1 MIGSPNGVNRRAV
14 ADGGLPWPGPEDR
27 EVRMR
32 EDFRARLRARET
44 LLGTMVTLPSAATAE
59 ILAGVGFDWL
69 FIDAEHGPLETTDI
83 LGILQAV
90 GDRAA
95 CVVRV
100 AAPEEV
106 PIKKALDLGAT
117 GIIAPQVNTAEQAAD
132 VVRFAR
138 YAPAGARG
146 VGLAR
151 AHGYGLRFGE
161 YVDTANERVA
171 VVVQAEDARAV
182 ANIEGIVRVEGVDAV
197 LLGPY
202 DLSASLGK
210 MGRIDDPDVVEA
222 IARVTDA
229 CVDVGIPLGYFGV
242 DAAAVRP
249 YVERGY
255 TLIVAGVDTLL
266 LGTAAKGLLEDL
278 RGAGGR

>member
-1 MIGSPNGVNRRAV
+1 MK
-14 ADGGLPWPGPEDR
+14 
-27 EVRMR
+27 
-32 EDFRARLRARET
+32 EDFRARLRDRER

-69 FIDAEHGPLETTDI
+69 FIDAEHGPLETADI

-90 GDRAA
+90 GDKAA

-100 AAPEEV
+100 SAPDEV
-106 PIKKALDLGAT
+106 SIKKALDLGAQ

-161 YVDTANERVA
+161 YIDAANERVA
-171 VVVQAEDARAV
+171 VIVQAEDARAV

-197 LLGPY
+197 MLGPY
-202 DLSASLGK
+202 DLSASLGR
-210 MGRIDDPDVVEA
+210 MGRIDDPDVVDA

-229 CVDVGIPLGYFGV
+229 CVDVGMPLGYFGV

-278 RGAGGR
+278 RGAGVP